1 MPTSDGLTP
10 EARMRTRAW
19 PWPGVGVGRSPNCS
33 TSRAGRAQSYQR
45 ARLPVRPVAV
55 GGWDNRALHLGKSM
69 VVRLP
74 SAQRYAPQ
82 VEKDQAWLPRLA
94 PHLPLPIPAPL
105 AKGAPGEG
113 YPGPWSIFA
122 WLPGETALA
131 APPADRVAFA
141 QDLARFLAAL
151 QAIDATDGPPA
162 GPHNFFRGGP
172 LATYDAETRAAVAA
186 LGDRIDG
193 PAALAIWDAAL
204 ATTWAGAR
212 VWVHGDVAAS
222 NLLVDDGRLSAV
234 IDFGGCG
241 VGDPACDLVIA
252 WTFLAD
258 DSRAAFR
265 SGLPLDPA
273 TWERARGWALWKAL
287 ITLAQAPGVNPAG
300 HDTARQVLDAVLAD
314 ARAD

>member
-1 MPTSDGLTP
+1 LVEINADL
-10 EARMRTRAW
+10 
-19 PWPGVGVGRSPNCS
+19 VGRLV
-33 TSRAGRAQSYQR
+33 AAQFPHW
-45 ARLPVRPVAV
+45 AHLPVRPVAV
-55 GGWDNRALHLGKSM
+55 GGWDNRAFHLGETM

-74 SAQRYAPQ
+74 SAKRYAPQ

-113 YPGPWSIFA
+113 YPGDWSIFA

-131 APPADRVAFA
+131 EPPADRMAFA
-141 QDLARFLAAL
+141 RDLAGFLAAL
-151 QAIDATDGPPA
+151 QRIDPADGPAA

-172 LATYDAETRAAVAA
+172 LATYDAETRSAVAA

-193 PAALAIWDAAL
+193 PAALAVWDAAL
-204 ATTWAGAR
+204 ATTWAGPP

-222 NLLVDDGRLSAV
+222 NLLVREGRLSAV
-234 IDFGGCG
+234 IDFGSCG

-252 WTFLAD
+252 WTFLAGE
-258 DSRAAFR
+258 SRAAFR
-265 SGLPLDPA
+265 SALSLDA
-273 TWERARGWALWKAL
+273 GTWARARGWALWKAA

-300 HDTARQVLDAVLAD
+300 YGAARQVLEDVLAE
-314 ARAD
+314 AAGA